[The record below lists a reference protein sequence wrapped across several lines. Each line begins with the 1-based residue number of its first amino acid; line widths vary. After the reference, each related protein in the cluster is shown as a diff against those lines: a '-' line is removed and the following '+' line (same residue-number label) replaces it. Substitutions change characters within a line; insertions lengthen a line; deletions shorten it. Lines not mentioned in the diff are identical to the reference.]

1 MVRQGQQQQY
11 NRKEEIY
18 HYQVVLKEAGD
29 GPAWEAEDRL
39 RFAGGLWVQKTYLWL
54 LVSTLAGGGGLRGGH
69 TARGEDAKVM
79 DESVEIVY

>member
-29 GPAWEAEDRL
+29 GPA
-39 RFAGGLWVQKTYLWL
+39 
-54 LVSTLAGGGGLRGGH
+54 
-69 TARGEDAKVM
+69 
-79 DESVEIVY
+79 